1 MMECIVTITVS
12 CSSHTLSKPNCEIYY
27 FNELAIDF
35 HLERN
40 QEYQL
45 FLRMQYFSRLKSSSG
60 EKIIC
65 LIWQKYHLFKIV
77 NFEN

>member
-45 FLRMQYFSRLKSSSG
+45 FLRMQYFSRLKSTSG
-60 EKIIC
+60 EKNMYHNYMFNMAKIP
-65 LIWQKYHLFKIV
+65 LI
-77 NFEN
+77 